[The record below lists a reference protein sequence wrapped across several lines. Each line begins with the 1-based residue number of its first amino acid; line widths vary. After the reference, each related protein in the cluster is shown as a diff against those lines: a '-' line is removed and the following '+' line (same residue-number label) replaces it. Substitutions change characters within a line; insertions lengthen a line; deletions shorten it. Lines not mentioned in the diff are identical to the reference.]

1 MSLKESD
8 FILEETITPTVE
20 LFERLYTEEFF
31 EMIDY
36 TIPKNSQ
43 KVFKTSLPIFYIDR
57 GFEKDCLQ
65 VMNLIL
71 NDSKVEAKRVVN
83 ESKQLNLSRTAKRYL
98 NSRIDGF
105 DVPEPGSR
113 KARVTPKGQVQKVV
127 TENASVP
134 TQNSSAH

>member
-1 MSLKESD
+1 MSLKEND

-57 GFEKDCLQ
+57 GFEEDSLQ
-65 VMNLIL
+65 VMNLVL